1 MAENPIKYSD
11 LLQPDNSIQQ
21 AIDQLE
27 QLNKTYSQTLQMVKN
42 EAIRLQASIEGVSGA
57 TEQHRTRIRNTAS
70 ETDKL
75 AEAQRKLEAAL
86 SENAV
91 KLAEL
96 KEQQREAQ
104 NVAKLTAKL
113 NLSEEG
119 SYNALAAQYALN
131 QIQLKKLSE
140 EYKTNNA
147 EGQKLV
153 RQTEELYTRMKEVQS
168 VMSQQAMEQQKAE
181 QATREQTQEM
191 EKLAKAQRELDYATS
206 DTAKRIAEL
215 NLQKQEQQAIN
226 KLVAKLNSAEAGSY
240 NALSAQYSLNKIQL
254 NKLSQEYRENTK
266 EGQKLVKETEEIYA
280 RMKQLQEATGKYQ
293 LNVGNYASAWNGM
306 GMAAQQ
312 LVRELPSLAVSAN
325 TFFLAISNNIPI
337 LIDEI
342 NRAREANAAAAAAAK
357 AAGDA
362 QAKTVP
368 IWKQVTRA
376 FLSWNTGISLGIT
389 LLTVFGGDIIKW
401 VQNLIKGRKALDT
414 AKAAMDNFNS
424 AILQGNKDAQQS
436 VTRLDLL
443 YRATQDVTRSVT
455 ERTAA
460 VQQLKKE
467 FPTYF
472 QNMTDEEILAGKA
485 ATAYL
490 KLRDA
495 LIETAKARAAEN
507 RMVENNEKI
516 LDLEEQKA
524 KALENQRKAQ
534 VQLNKQR
541 KIYENMLNNPASGA
555 GGGLAGQ
562 ATIMQQAQREVQKYG
577 DEITSVTEQITA
589 LTTANQKLASSIN
602 ITALTS
608 TPGQPTTTATIG
620 TGTTKGDRTQR
631 VESKNIDITKQLY
644 ESETDLI
651 TNELAKQRKALQDE
665 YNAEYADLMN
675 KYNNDKDLTEQSRE
689 NITQIILNKQKKLQ
703 QDLNALDVQQQQQQL
718 QTEQQTLQLRLD
730 AAEKGSQQEADLRI
744 ALLENERKQELLANK
759 QLAQEMQQNESDIN
773 AKYNQ
778 LILQQNQ
785 RSISERMS
793 TELDQAQKLKES
805 RLYAEGATEQEITQ
819 FKLEAERERLQ
830 LLLDLVAKGAKQMSD
845 IEIETVKNTIKGIDK
860 ELKNV
865 QKNNKQYGNI
875 YDIIGES
882 LKNAFPDAGW
892 VDDAM
897 QGVETYVGFTISQ
910 LQSLLQAQVQLK
922 EQQVQN
928 AQEEVEAAQN
938 RLNQEIEARNNGYA
952 NDVITAQKELQL
964 SKQKEQQA
972 LKQKQKAQRQ
982 EQALDT
988 LTQTSSLI
996 TASANIWK
1004 SLSGIPIVG
1013 YALAIAAIAT
1023 MWSSFAAAKIKARQL
1038 TQTQDVEYGQGGL
1051 EILQGGSHQSGN
1063 DVDLG
1068 TMPDGRR
1075 RRAEGGEAVAVIN
1088 KRATRKYR
1096 KELPSIIKSINQGT
1110 YSNDTYNYDNRND
1123 IIKYIDK
1130 RIVEQLYT
1138 NAYTIDGITLSQ
1150 NQPINNI
1157 DDLKKNV
1164 KKIAENSET
1173 RYYTDGRDLVIRYK
1187 NLTKRIIKR

>member
-1 MAENPIKYSD
+1 MEQPIKYSD
-11 LLQPDNSIQQ
+11 LLQPDNSIEQ
-21 AIDQLE
+21 AISQLE
-27 QLNKTYSQTLQMVKN
+27 KLNNTYSQTLQNVKS
-42 EAIRLQASIEGVSGA
+42 EAIRLQASIENVSGA
-57 TEQHRTRIRNTAS
+57 TEQHRTKIRETTA

-75 AEAQRKLEAAL
+75 AKAQKDLEFAL
-86 SENAV
+86 SDTAKEIA
-91 KLAEL
+91 AL

-104 NVAKLTAKL
+104 NIAKLTAKL
-113 NLSEEG
+113 NAS
-119 SYNALAAQYALN
+119 
-131 QIQLKKLSE
+131 
-140 EYKTNNA
+140 
-147 EGQKLV
+147 
-153 RQTEELYTRMKEVQS
+153 
-168 VMSQQAMEQQKAE
+168 
-181 QATREQTQEM
+181 
-191 EKLAKAQRELDYATS
+191 
-206 DTAKRIAEL
+206 
-215 NLQKQEQQAIN
+215 
-226 KLVAKLNSAEAGSY
+226 EAGSY

-368 IWKQVTRA
+368 IWKQVTSA
-376 FLSWNTGISLGIT
+376 FLSWNTAISLGIT

-424 AILQGNKDAQQS
+424 AMLQGNKDAQQS

-455 ERTAA
+455 ERKAA

-534 VQLNKQR
+534 VNLNKQR
-541 KIYENMLNNPASGA
+541 QIYENMLSNPASGA

-608 TPGQPTTTATIG
+608 TPGQSTTTAT
-620 TGTTKGDRTQR
+620 TKRDRTQR

-651 TNELAKQRKALQDE
+651 IDELAKQRKALQDE

-689 NITQIILNKQKKLQ
+689 NINQIILNKQKKLQ
-703 QDLNALDVQQQQQQL
+703 QDLAALDVQQQQRDL
-718 QTEQQTLQLRLD
+718 ETEQASIQLRLD
-730 AAEKGSQQEADLRI
+730 AVEQGTAEENSLRI
-744 ALLENERKQELLANK
+744 QLLENARKQELLANSQLIESQK
-759 QLAQEMQQNESDIN
+759 QDEAAIN
-773 AKYNQ
+773 AKYDRQ
-778 LILQQNQ
+778 ILQQDQTFQTERAMLLFDQQQALNQ
-785 RSISERMS
+785 SEFDLLKT
-793 TELDQAQKLKES
+793 TEEEKTRYKLQAEK
-805 RLYAEGATEQEITQ
+805 
-819 FKLEAERERLQ
+819 ERLQ
-830 LLLDLVAKGAKQMSD
+830 KILELAQSGGQQLND
-845 IEIETVKNTIKGIDK
+845 IEIKTIQNTIKKIDQEIEQVSK
-860 ELKNV
+860 KAG
-865 QKNNKQYGNI
+865 NKDI
-875 YDIIGES
+875 YDLVG
-882 LKNAFPDAGW
+882 LKL
-892 VDDAM
+892 DDDQKQAISDS
-897 QGVETYVGFTISQ
+897 VGFSIQQ
-910 LQSLLQAQVQLK
+910 LQSILAAQVQLK
-922 EQQVQN
+922 EQALQN
-928 AQEEVEAAQN
+928 AQEEVEAAQSKVDK
-938 RLNQEIEARNNGYA
+938 EIEARNNGYA
-952 NDVITAQKELQL
+952 NDVATAQKELEL
-964 SKQKEQQA
+964 AKQREQKA
-972 LKQKQKAQRQ
+972 LKEKQKAQKQ
-982 EQALDT
+982 QQALDT

-996 TASANIWK
+996 TASANIWS
-1004 SLSGIPIVG
+1004 SLSAIPIVG
-1013 YALAIAAIAT
+1013 PALAVAAIAT
-1023 MWSSFAAAKIKARQL
+1023 MWASFAAAKIKAKEV
-1038 TQTQDVEYGQGGL
+1038 TKTEDAEYGEGGMEFL
-1051 EILQGGSHQSGN
+1051 DGGSHQSGN

-1075 RRAEGGEAVAVIN
+1075 RRAEGGEAFAIIN
-1088 KRATRKYR
+1088 KTSTRKYR
-1096 KELPSIIKSINQGT
+1096 KALPGIIKSINNGT
-1110 YSNDTYNYDNRND
+1110 FEK
-1123 IIKYIDK
+1123 KY
-1130 RIVEQLYT
+1130 L
-1138 NAYTIDGITLSQ
+1138 NAFG
-1150 NQPINNI
+1150 
-1157 DDLKKNV
+1157 
-1164 KKIAENSET
+1164 
-1173 RYYTDGRDLVIRYK
+1173 TDGVAINVNGTTFDSRELEKDVREIKEQGKRRYIIDSRGRMIESYK
-1187 NLTKRIIKR
+1187 NLKRVYN

>member
-1 MAENPIKYSD
+1 MEQPLKYSD

-27 QLNKTYSQTLQMVKN
+27 QLNKTYAQTLKTVKD
-42 EAIRLQASIEGVSGA
+42 EAIRLQSSIEGVSGA
-57 TEQHRTRIRNTAS
+57 TEEHRTRIRHTAS

-75 AEAQRKLEAAL
+75 EVAQRKLEEAL
-86 SENAV
+86 SDNAV
-91 KLAEL
+91 RLAEL
-96 KEQQREAQ
+96 REQQRDAQ
-104 NVAKLTAKL
+104 NIARLQAKL
-113 NLSEEG
+113 NQSEEG

-131 QIQLKKLSE
+131 KIQLNKLSK
-140 EYKTNNA
+140 EYKTNTS

-153 RQTEELYTRMKEVQS
+153 RQTEELYSMMKEVQS
-168 VMSQQAMEQQKAE
+168 VISQQAAEQQKAE
-181 QATREQTQEM
+181 IAEREHAKEIEQ
-191 EKLAKAQRELDYATS
+191 LAKAQRELDYATS

-215 NLQKQEQQAIN
+215 NLQKREQQAIN
-226 KLVAKLNSAEAGSY
+226 KLTAQLNSAEAGSY
-240 NALSAQYSLNKIQL
+240 NALSAQYALNKIQL

-266 EGQKLVKETEEIYA
+266 EGRQLVKETEEIYA

-357 AAGDA
+357 AAGEA

-368 IWKQVTRA
+368 VWKQVTSA
-376 FLSWNTGISLGIT
+376 FLSWNTAISLGVT
-389 LLTVFGGDIIKW
+389 LLTLYGGEIVKW
-401 VQNLIKGRKALDT
+401 VQKLVTGRKELNV
-414 AKAAMDNFNS
+414 AAEAQKNFNS
-424 AILQGNKDAQQS
+424 AMLQGRQDAQQEL
-436 VTRLDLL
+436 VRLDLL
-443 YRATQDVTRSVT
+443 YNATQDFTKSMDDR
-455 ERTAA
+455 RRA
-460 VQQLKKE
+460 VQELKKE

-472 QNMTDEEILAGKA
+472 SDLSEEEILIGNAEDA
-485 ATAYL
+485 YNRLRTAI
-490 KLRDA
+490 
-495 LIETAKARAAEN
+495 IETSMARAAEEKLI
-507 RMVENNEKI
+507 ENSKQI
-516 LDLEEQKA
+516 LALEEQRA
-524 KALENQRKAQ
+524 KAMEKQKKAQ
-534 VQLNKQR
+534 ADLNKEQALFVEMSGTEAGISTAATMQR
-541 KIYENMLNNPASGA
+541 AQSEVNKYKEEVTSATEKIDALREANKRLADSINVSDLVATPGKETNTGTQTGSGRTPRDRT
-555 GGGLAGQ
+555 Q
-562 ATIMQQAQREVQKYG
+562 TITNK
-577 DEITSVTEQITA
+577 
-589 LTTANQKLASSIN
+589 NIN
-602 ITALTS
+602 ITET
-608 TPGQPTTTATIG
+608 
-620 TGTTKGDRTQR
+620 
-631 VESKNIDITKQLY
+631 LY
-644 ESETDLI
+644 ESNTDLI
-651 TNELAKQRKALQDE
+651 ADDLQKQRQMLLDAYATE
-665 YNAEYADLMN
+665 TADLRN
-675 KYNNDKDLTEQSRE
+675 KQQNDKDLTDESRE
-689 NITQIILNKQKKLQ
+689 AINQIILNKEKKLQ
-703 QDLNALDVQQQQQQL
+703 TDLEALYAQQQQREL
-718 QTEQQTLQLRLD
+718 QTQQAALQLRLD
-730 AAEKGSQQEADLRI
+730 AAEQGSEEENNVRI
-744 ALLENERKQELLANK
+744 QLIENARKQELLANSRLIESQK
-759 QLAQEMQQNESDIN
+759 QDEAAIN
-773 AKYNQ
+773 AKYDRQ
-778 LILQQNQ
+778 ILQQ
-785 RSISERMS
+785 
-793 TELDQAQKLKES
+793 DQAYQTERAMLLFDHQQALNQSEFDLLQTTEEEKTRFKLK
-805 RLYAEGATEQEITQ
+805 AEKA
-819 FKLEAERERLQ
+819 RLQ
-830 LLLDLVAKGAKQMSD
+830 KILQIAKTGGKQLSD
-845 IEIETVKNTIKGIDK
+845 IEIKTIQNTIKKIDK
-860 ELKNV
+860 EIEQV
-865 QKNNKQYGNI
+865 SRGGNKDI
-875 YDIIGES
+875 YDLVG
-882 LKNAFPDAGW
+882 LKL
-892 VDDAM
+892 DDDQKQAITDS
-897 QGVETYVGFTISQ
+897 VSFSIEQ
-910 LQSLLQAQVQLK
+910 LQSILAAQVELK
-922 EQQVQN
+922 EQALQN

-996 TASANIWK
+996 TATANIWK

-1075 RRAEGGEAVAVIN
+1075 RRAEGGEAVAIIN
-1088 KRATRKYR
+1088 KNATRKYR

-1164 KKIAENSET
+1164 KKIADNSET